1 VSLSLEELLSRTPR
15 AFVNPGVLVILAL
28 AILAPR

>member
-1 VSLSLEELLSRTPR
+1 VTFDELLARTLT

-28 AILAPR
+28 AIVTSR